1 MNFRYASNSQV
12 NYCCKGHFGLYC
24 WQLWNGL
31 RDREVHGHFE
41 LYRVKERWLLLSC
54 RTCVEV
60 EALST
65 FVEEAKNI
73 FVVSLSTALTY
84 VIDLTESTYRL
95 NDFASSEKL
104 IRDLLDDEPYTVNGY
119 RIRRK
124 IGEEEEE
131 EQLEEDDHLKRFG
144 NGPPPAVIES
154 SKWASEDEVA
164 FAVEKA
170 IYELVDYYL
179 VECSCLRIDVEKC
192 PNRMLNIS
200 DSRETR
206 VEFSV
211 TNLLPGEEYNCTVR
225 AFYSNI
231 TRPSTSFLIM
241 TVPPAPRNFKVINS
255 SAMAFTFRW
264 EMAGVHNDSFEV
276 TANNRTYWTASPELM
291 LRAIFGPGQRVNIS
305 VRSVRQGVASQ
316 AVSPFLRYSTIISP
330 SKPIS
335 LKMEPSFAKQAFRVY
350 VDLSELVGYSN
361 GCGLRY
367 SEGSSWSGAQLQP
380 LEAHSLFNEC
390 VWFLPLEPGRRYIF
404 QVWTSVDGV
413 VESEPYEQLL
423 TVAPALYAS
432 RIGLD
437 LSTTTNSL
445 QVNWDREAVIQDR
458 KLLGSDAVF
467 NASLMLVSSSMVQ
480 ASREVPVF
488 GPLDQLDNLEPPD
501 GLTFGNLVAGGC
513 YEVQLFAKAGGV
525 QSEGSAIRAFARTA
539 PLQLRFQ
546 LKKATGTWAS
556 FYTALPPNVTLDET
570 CELRLSNDGHLRD
583 VRASAI
589 FPPNLPKQQ
598 HQLRM
603 RRVGQAI
610 TFDLDRLRPYSHYN
624 LTVEQVCGSSELLD
638 PCPQA
643 RIFLSSLTFRT
654 AEELPGQVD
663 LFNVTVLAPYSARV
677 TWLAPEHANG
687 KIIAYLITITPSN
700 TAKVPLFET
709 PWNLTVPADGR
720 TLLVN
725 NLTGGGQYKFDVRA
739 INGIGIG
746 PSFDASSNSQNVIIT
761 PVLNP
766 PVPSGTP
773 SIVAS
778 SIRPSDF
785 MVKFNLSMFSTLHGL
800 LEKYAIMVAEGD
812 EPVDLN
818 TTLSWHDVQNNEV
831 WPVYVALVKS
841 LPPVKRFSAT
851 PLTEV
856 LGVDVHCLTLSPTL
870 FLANFGNRFCNGPL
884 RSGRKYRVK
893 LRVYTSPDHY
903 TDSGYSAF
911 VYTAYETSV
920 SVGVI
925 LTVVLVFTVLIS
937 ALMAMAVFVRRRRF
951 NWPTEWAKIRAKL
964 TTTAGQ
970 STDKQP
976 VGGGTPTSGVKGG
989 GKSKSVATPS
999 QTKAQTRVRW
1009 KVPARLPD
1017 KSTNVGTKLL
1027 SPFYK
1032 PTGPSSLDDTRPV
1045 DQVDFASHVRA
1056 MGADSDFLFSEEFE
1070 ELKSVGRNQS
1080 MSAADLPSNRYKNR
1094 FTNILPYD
1102 HNRVKLIAVD
1112 DDDPGSDYI
1121 NANYISGFNS
1131 PREYIATQGPMLSTR
1146 GHFWRMVWEQHV
1158 EAIVN
1163 LTRCIEKG
1171 REKCDQYW
1179 PNLSKSITS
1188 GDIEV
1193 VLLNETCFL
1202 NWTLRDLLIR
1212 KDAQSRRVKQFHFTS
1227 WPDFGVPDQPQILVD
1242 FIREFRKRVPVD
1254 VHPVVVHCSAG
1265 VGRSGTFIALD
1276 RLLQGVEQGVP
1287 IDVYGTVRSLRKERV
1302 WMVQTEQQY
1311 VFIHHCLLCAL
1322 ESSNVATNV
1331 DDMFAL
1337 LDRHIEMHQNPAFR
1351 DDSDDDGDHEATVNC
1366 ESEIQNYLF
1375 FAFFNVTM
1383 FIGTFMLF
1391 QLLLVQVSFYS
1402 TIGTTSSGLIS
1413 VVDGMEFKLPN
1424 LPVCLDAHPFSYA
1437 FAVGCVDGSVRLL
1450 HLEGDDQSRTISQ
1463 KWRKRYKAALRG
1475 CKFAVDGNSLYVVSK
1490 NLALCQQDLQSGS
1503 KMRCIQIAHN
1513 HAPYSL
1519 YPIDQHLIA
1528 TGDENGVCKIW
1539 DWRLDR
1545 KPAVAEFHECV
1556 DFVSDFVC
1564 DVAKTT
1570 LLFTS
1575 GDATLT
1581 AVDLR
1586 TMKPICQSEEM
1597 HTELLSLVIAMQGK
1611 RVLCSSGNGYLEV
1624 FNWDQWGTIV
1634 ERLDTGHQDS
1644 VEDLC
1649 LLDDRLLASASL
1661 DGSVRITHLCP
1672 NRFITVLA
1680 AHDDGVVALA
1690 STHDRRVLAS
1700 CGHDHKIL
1708 FTDFDPEAFK
1718 LLKKRDPEQRER
1730 KINDKS
1736 QLQRK
1741 QFFRHMI
1748 CKED

>member
-1 MNFRYASNSQV
+1 MKNPI
-12 NYCCKGHFGLYC
+12 
-24 WQLWNGL
+24 L
-31 RDREVHGHFE
+31 RDVAMYDTGTVMVITLHSVVQACKLTG
-41 LYRVKERWLLLSC
+41 S
-54 RTCVEV
+54 
-60 EALST
+60 ST
-65 FVEEAKNI
+65 IGCHSFDAI
-73 FVVSLSTALTY
+73 C
-84 VIDLTESTYRL
+84 LTESTYRL
-95 NDFASSEKL
+95 NDFASSENL
-104 IRDLLDDEPYTVNGY
+104 IQELLDDEPYTINGY

-124 IGEEEEE
+124 TDEKN
-131 EQLEEDDHLKRFG
+131 DRFKHFD
-144 NGPPPAVIES
+144 NGPPAVIES
-154 SKWASEDEVA
+154 SKWSSQDEVA

-170 IYELVDYYL
+170 LYELVDYYL
-179 VECSCLRIDVEKC
+179 LECSCLVIDVEMC
-192 PNRMLNIS
+192 PKRMLNIS

-211 TNLLPGEEYNCTVR
+211 TNLQPGEEYNCTLH

-291 LRAIFGPGQRVNIS
+291 LRAIFAPGQRVNIS
-305 VRSVRQGVASQ
+305 VRCVRQGIASQ
-316 AVSPFLRYSTIISP
+316 AVSPFLHYSTIISP

-335 LKMEPSFAKQAFRVY
+335 LKMEPSFAKQSFRVY
-350 VDLSELVGYSN
+350 VDLSELAGYSN

-367 SEGSSWSGAQLQP
+367 SEGSSWVGPQLQP

-390 VWFLPLEPGRRYIF
+390 VWFLPLKPGRQYKF
-404 QVWTSVDGV
+404 QVWTFVDGV

-423 TVAPALYAS
+423 TVAPALYGS

-445 QVNWDREAVIQDR
+445 QVNWDREAVRRDR
-458 KLLGSDAVF
+458 KLLGSNAVF
-467 NASLMLVSSSMVQ
+467 NASLLLVSSSGYLQ

-488 GPLDQLDNLEPPD
+488 GNDQLDVDDDNDSDNDDLESQ
-501 GLTFGNLVAGGC
+501 GLTFGNLVAGRC
-513 YEVQLFAKAGGV
+513 YEVQLFARAGIV
-525 QSEGSAIRAFARTA
+525 QSEGSTIRAFARTT

-546 LKKATGTWAS
+546 LQKVTATTAT
-556 FYTALPPNVTLDET
+556 FYAALPPNVTLDEQS
-570 CELRLSNDGHLRD
+570 CELRLLNGRLQDVQAVAILYSN
-583 VRASAI
+583 S
-589 FPPNLPKQQ
+589 KQHHQ
-598 HQLRM
+598 HHLRM
-603 RRVGQAI
+603 RRVGQAV
-610 TFDLDRLRPYSHYN
+610 TFDLDHLRPYMHYN
-624 LTVEQVCGSSELLD
+624 LTMEQVCGSSELLE

-643 RIFLSSLTFRT
+643 RILLASLTFRT

-663 LFNVTVLAPYSARV
+663 FLNVTVLAPYSASV
-677 TWLAPEHANG
+677 TWLPPAQENG

-709 PWNLTVPADGR
+709 PWNLTAPANER

-746 PSFDASSNSQNVIIT
+746 PSFDAASSNSKNVIIT

-773 SIVAS
+773 TIVAS

-785 MVKFNLSMFSTLHGL
+785 MVQFNLSMFSTQHGL

-818 TTLSWHDVQNNEV
+818 TTLSWHDVQNDEV

-870 FLANFGNRFCNGPL
+870 FMANFGNRFCNGPL

-925 LTVVLVFTVLIS
+925 LAVVLVFTVLIS

-964 TTTAGQ
+964 TTTAGA

-976 VGGGTPTSGVKGG
+976 VSGGTPTSGGKGG
-989 GKSKSVATPS
+989 GRSKSKSAATPS
-999 QTKAQTRVRW
+999 QGKAQTRVRW

-1032 PTGPSSLDDTRPV
+1032 QQTGSNSLDDTRPV
-1045 DQVDFASHVRA
+1045 EQVDFANHVRA

-1112 DDDPGSDYI
+1112 DDDQGSDYI
-1121 NANYISGFNS
+1121 NANYISGYNS

-1158 EAIVN
+1158 EAVVN

-1179 PNLSKSITS
+1179 PNLSKPLMS

-1193 VLLNETCFL
+1193 VLLNETCLL

-1322 ESSNVATNV
+1322 ESDVANNV

-1351 DDSDDDGDHEATVNC
+1351 DDSDDDDDDGQEATVNC
-1366 ESEIQNYLF
+1366 ESVKNI
-1375 FAFFNVTM
+1375 AACVR
-1383 FIGTFMLF
+1383 FI
-1391 QLLLVQVSFYS
+1391 LLLSNAKVE
-1402 TIGTTSSGLIS
+1402 TI
-1413 VVDGMEFKLPN
+1413 E
-1424 LPVCLDAHPFSYA
+1424 
-1437 FAVGCVDGSVRLL
+1437 
-1450 HLEGDDQSRTISQ
+1450 
-1463 KWRKRYKAALRG
+1463 
-1475 CKFAVDGNSLYVVSK
+1475 
-1490 NLALCQQDLQSGS
+1490 
-1503 KMRCIQIAHN
+1503 
-1513 HAPYSL
+1513 
-1519 YPIDQHLIA
+1519 
-1528 TGDENGVCKIW
+1528 
-1539 DWRLDR
+1539 
-1545 KPAVAEFHECV
+1545 
-1556 DFVSDFVC
+1556 
-1564 DVAKTT
+1564 
-1570 LLFTS
+1570 
-1575 GDATLT
+1575 
-1581 AVDLR
+1581 
-1586 TMKPICQSEEM
+1586 
-1597 HTELLSLVIAMQGK
+1597 
-1611 RVLCSSGNGYLEV
+1611 
-1624 FNWDQWGTIV
+1624 
-1634 ERLDTGHQDS
+1634 
-1644 VEDLC
+1644 
-1649 LLDDRLLASASL
+1649 
-1661 DGSVRITHLCP
+1661 
-1672 NRFITVLA
+1672 
-1680 AHDDGVVALA
+1680 
-1690 STHDRRVLAS
+1690 
-1700 CGHDHKIL
+1700 
-1708 FTDFDPEAFK
+1708 
-1718 LLKKRDPEQRER
+1718 
-1730 KINDKS
+1730 
-1736 QLQRK
+1736 
-1741 QFFRHMI
+1741 
-1748 CKED
+1748 

>member
-1 MNFRYASNSQV
+1 MRKISFIGTNVVQACKLTGSSTIGCHSFALITWHVVDCSVESQTFSTS
-12 NYCCKGHFGLYC
+12 K
-24 WQLWNGL
+24 
-31 RDREVHGHFE
+31 
-41 LYRVKERWLLLSC
+41 
-54 RTCVEV
+54 
-60 EALST
+60 T
-65 FVEEAKNI
+65 FVP
-73 FVVSLSTALTY
+73 LYTAHLEMLY
-84 VIDLTESTYRL
+84 WLIHFLLINVICLTESTYRL
-95 NDFASSEKL
+95 NDFASSENL
-104 IRDLLDDEPYTVNGY
+104 IQDLLDDESYTVSGY

-124 IGEEEEE
+124 IDEKN
-131 EQLEEDDHLKRFG
+131 DRFKHFG
-144 NGPPPAVIES
+144 NGPPAVIES
-154 SKWASEDEVA
+154 SKLSSQDEVA

-170 IYELVDYYL
+170 LYELVDYYL
-179 VECSCLRIDVEKC
+179 LECSCLVIDVEKC
-192 PNRMLNIS
+192 PKRMLNIS

-211 TNLLPGEEYNCTVR
+211 TNLLPGEEYNCTLR

-276 TANNRTYWTASPELM
+276 HANNRTYWTASPELM
-291 LRAIFGPGQRVNIS
+291 LRAIFAPGQRVNIS
-305 VRSVRQGVASQ
+305 VRSVRQGIASQ
-316 AVSPFLRYSTIISP
+316 AVSPFLHYSTIISP

-367 SEGSSWSGAQLQP
+367 SEGSSWVGPQLQP
-380 LEAHSLFNEC
+380 LEAHSLLSEC
-390 VWFLPLEPGRRYIF
+390 VWFLPLKPGHQYIF
-404 QVWTSVDGV
+404 QVWTFVDGV

-423 TVAPALYAS
+423 TVAPALYGS

-445 QVNWDREAVIQDR
+445 RVNWNREAVRQDR
-458 KLLGSDAVF
+458 KLLGSNAVF
-467 NASLMLVSSSMVQ
+467 NASLLLVSSSGYLQAEQSSSRLQ

-488 GPLDQLDNLEPPD
+488 GNDQLDVDDSDNDDLEPQ
-501 GLTFGNLVAGGC
+501 GVTFGNLVAGRC
-513 YEVQLFAKAGGV
+513 YEVKLFARAGMV
-525 QSEGSAIRAFARTA
+525 QSEGSTIRAFARTT

-546 LKKATGTWAS
+546 LQKATATTAS
-556 FYTALPPNVTLDET
+556 FYTALPPNVTLDEES
-570 CELRLSNDGHLRD
+570 CELRLLNGRLQEVQAVAILPSN
-583 VRASAI
+583 
-589 FPPNLPKQQ
+589 PKQQ
-598 HQLRM
+598 HHYQHHLRM
-603 RRVGQAI
+603 RRVGQAV
-610 TFDLDRLRPYSHYN
+610 TFDLDHLRPYAHYN
-624 LTVEQVCGSSELLD
+624 LTMEQVCGSSELLE

-643 RIFLSSLTFRT
+643 RIVLASVTFRT
-654 AEELPGQVD
+654 AEELPGKVD
-663 LFNVTVLAPYSARV
+663 LLNVTVLAPYSASV
-677 TWLAPEHANG
+677 TWLPPEQANG
-687 KIIAYLITITPSN
+687 KILAYLITITPSN

-709 PWNLTVPADGR
+709 PWNLTTPANER

-725 NLTGGGQYKFDVRA
+725 NLTGGGQYRFDVRA

-746 PSFDASSNSQNVIIT
+746 PSFDASSNSKNVIIT

-785 MVKFNLSMFSTLHGL
+785 MVQFNLSMFSTQHGL

-903 TDSGYSAF
+903 TDSGYSAY

-925 LTVVLVFTVLIS
+925 LAVVLVFTVLIS

-964 TTTAGQ
+964 TTTAGP

-976 VGGGTPTSGVKGG
+976 VSGGTPTSGSKGG
-989 GKSKSVATPS
+989 GRSKSKSAATPS
-999 QTKAQTRVRW
+999 QGKAQTRVRW

-1032 PTGPSSLDDTRPV
+1032 QQTGSNSLDDTRPV
-1045 DQVDFASHVRA
+1045 EQVDFANHVRT

-1112 DDDPGSDYI
+1112 DDDQGSDYI
-1121 NANYISGFNS
+1121 NANYISGYNS

-1179 PNLSKSITS
+1179 PNLSKPLTS

-1193 VLLNETCFL
+1193 VLLNETCLL

-1322 ESSNVATNV
+1322 ESDVANNV

-1351 DDSDDDGDHEATVNC
+1351 DDSDDDDDDDDDDDQEATVNC
-1366 ESEIQNYLF
+1366 ESGVYITHEQLNKPISKSMELLLKIVRRSWEYKTISVLVAAQRF
-1375 FAFFNVTM
+1375 S
-1383 FIGTFMLF
+1383 FIDIFTLF
-1391 QLLLVQVSFYS
+1391 QLLLIEAYCSEELDRIHMIDNFVSYF
-1402 TIGTTSSGLIS
+1402 
-1413 VVDGMEFKLPN
+1413 
-1424 LPVCLDAHPFSYA
+1424 
-1437 FAVGCVDGSVRLL
+1437 LL
-1450 HLEGDDQSRTISQ
+1450 HFAFIKCKSR
-1463 KWRKRYKAALRG
+1463 
-1475 CKFAVDGNSLYVVSK
+1475 DN
-1490 NLALCQQDLQSGS
+1490 
-1503 KMRCIQIAHN
+1503 
-1513 HAPYSL
+1513 
-1519 YPIDQHLIA
+1519 
-1528 TGDENGVCKIW
+1528 
-1539 DWRLDR
+1539 
-1545 KPAVAEFHECV
+1545 
-1556 DFVSDFVC
+1556 
-1564 DVAKTT
+1564 
-1570 LLFTS
+1570 
-1575 GDATLT
+1575 
-1581 AVDLR
+1581 
-1586 TMKPICQSEEM
+1586 
-1597 HTELLSLVIAMQGK
+1597 
-1611 RVLCSSGNGYLEV
+1611 
-1624 FNWDQWGTIV
+1624 
-1634 ERLDTGHQDS
+1634 
-1644 VEDLC
+1644 
-1649 LLDDRLLASASL
+1649 
-1661 DGSVRITHLCP
+1661 
-1672 NRFITVLA
+1672 
-1680 AHDDGVVALA
+1680 
-1690 STHDRRVLAS
+1690 
-1700 CGHDHKIL
+1700 
-1708 FTDFDPEAFK
+1708 
-1718 LLKKRDPEQRER
+1718 
-1730 KINDKS
+1730 
-1736 QLQRK
+1736 
-1741 QFFRHMI
+1741 
-1748 CKED
+1748 

>member
-1 MNFRYASNSQV
+1 MRKISFIGTNVVQACKLTGSSTIGCHSFALITWHVVDCSVESQTFSTS
-12 NYCCKGHFGLYC
+12 K
-24 WQLWNGL
+24 
-31 RDREVHGHFE
+31 
-41 LYRVKERWLLLSC
+41 
-54 RTCVEV
+54 
-60 EALST
+60 T
-65 FVEEAKNI
+65 FVP
-73 FVVSLSTALTY
+73 LYTAHLEMLY
-84 VIDLTESTYRL
+84 WLIHFLLINVICLTESTYRL
-95 NDFASSEKL
+95 NDFASSENL
-104 IRDLLDDEPYTVNGY
+104 IQDLLDDESYTVSGY

-124 IGEEEEE
+124 IDEKN
-131 EQLEEDDHLKRFG
+131 DRFKHFG
-144 NGPPPAVIES
+144 NGPPAVIES
-154 SKWASEDEVA
+154 SKLSSQDEVA

-170 IYELVDYYL
+170 LYELVDYYL
-179 VECSCLRIDVEKC
+179 LECSCLVIDVEKC
-192 PNRMLNIS
+192 PKRMLNIS

-211 TNLLPGEEYNCTVR
+211 TNLLPGEEYNCTLR

-276 TANNRTYWTASPELM
+276 HANNRTYWTASPELM
-291 LRAIFGPGQRVNIS
+291 LRAIFAPGQRVNIS
-305 VRSVRQGVASQ
+305 VRSVRQGIASQ
-316 AVSPFLRYSTIISP
+316 AVSPFLHYSTIISP

-367 SEGSSWSGAQLQP
+367 SEGSSWVGPQLQP
-380 LEAHSLFNEC
+380 LEAHSLLSEC
-390 VWFLPLEPGRRYIF
+390 VWFLPLKPGHQYIF
-404 QVWTSVDGV
+404 QVWTFVDGV

-423 TVAPALYAS
+423 TVAPALYGS

-445 QVNWDREAVIQDR
+445 RVNWNREAVRQDR
-458 KLLGSDAVF
+458 KLLGSNAVF
-467 NASLMLVSSSMVQ
+467 NASLLLVSSSGYLQAEQSSSRLQ

-488 GPLDQLDNLEPPD
+488 GNDQLDVDDSDNDDLEPQ
-501 GLTFGNLVAGGC
+501 GVTFGNLVAGRC
-513 YEVQLFAKAGGV
+513 YEVKLFARAGMV
-525 QSEGSAIRAFARTA
+525 QSEGSTIRAFARTT

-546 LKKATGTWAS
+546 LQKATATTAS
-556 FYTALPPNVTLDET
+556 FYTALPPNVTLDEES
-570 CELRLSNDGHLRD
+570 CELRLLNGRLQEVQAVAILPSN
-583 VRASAI
+583 
-589 FPPNLPKQQ
+589 PKQQ
-598 HQLRM
+598 HHYQHHLRM
-603 RRVGQAI
+603 RRVGQAV
-610 TFDLDRLRPYSHYN
+610 TFDLDHLRPYAHYN
-624 LTVEQVCGSSELLD
+624 LTMEQVCGSSELLE

-643 RIFLSSLTFRT
+643 RIVLASVTFRT
-654 AEELPGQVD
+654 AEELPGKVD
-663 LFNVTVLAPYSARV
+663 LLNVTVLAPYSASV
-677 TWLAPEHANG
+677 TWLPPEQANG
-687 KIIAYLITITPSN
+687 KILAYLITITPSN

-709 PWNLTVPADGR
+709 PWNLTTPANER

-725 NLTGGGQYKFDVRA
+725 NLTGGGQYRFDVRA

-746 PSFDASSNSQNVIIT
+746 PSFDASSNSKNVIIT

-785 MVKFNLSMFSTLHGL
+785 MVQFNLSMFSTQHGL

-818 TTLSWHDVQNNEV
+818 TTLSWHDVQNNESDV
-831 WPVYVALVKS
+831 VSGQFWQSILQW
-841 LPPVKRFSAT
+841 SA
-851 PLTEV
+851 
-856 LGVDVHCLTLSPTL
+856 SIW
-870 FLANFGNRFCNGPL
+870 
-884 RSGRKYRVK
+884 SKIQSQ
-893 LRVYTSPDHY
+893 TSP
-903 TDSGYSAF
+903 
-911 VYTAYETSV
+911 YETSV

-925 LTVVLVFTVLIS
+925 LAVVLVFTVLIS

-964 TTTAGQ
+964 TTTAGP

-976 VGGGTPTSGVKGG
+976 VSGGTPTSGSKGG
-989 GKSKSVATPS
+989 GRSKSKSAATPS
-999 QTKAQTRVRW
+999 QGKAQTRVRW

-1032 PTGPSSLDDTRPV
+1032 QQTGSNSLDDTRPV
-1045 DQVDFASHVRA
+1045 EQVDFANHVRT

-1112 DDDPGSDYI
+1112 DDDQGSDYI
-1121 NANYISGFNS
+1121 NANYISGYNS

-1179 PNLSKSITS
+1179 PNLSKPLTS

-1193 VLLNETCFL
+1193 VLLNETCLL

-1322 ESSNVATNV
+1322 ESDVANNV

-1351 DDSDDDGDHEATVNC
+1351 DDSDDDDDDDDDDDQEATVNC
-1366 ESEIQNYLF
+1366 ESGFLNFAHGEHNATLIFVSKFFVLFSFFCCCPVCEYYILFIVIIIYSSLVQLLARFTHLITTADTFTLFIFSYVRSIQ
-1375 FAFFNVTM
+1375 TEKM
-1383 FIGTFMLF
+1383 FPSLSYSYHCSLVLPLHLQITCKHCCWIDTFIRYITHEQLNKPISKSMELLLKIVRRSWEYKTISVLVAAQRFSFIDIFTLF
-1391 QLLLVQVSFYS
+1391 QLLLIEAYCSEELDRIHMIDNFVSYF
-1402 TIGTTSSGLIS
+1402 
-1413 VVDGMEFKLPN
+1413 
-1424 LPVCLDAHPFSYA
+1424 
-1437 FAVGCVDGSVRLL
+1437 LL
-1450 HLEGDDQSRTISQ
+1450 HFAFIKCKSR
-1463 KWRKRYKAALRG
+1463 
-1475 CKFAVDGNSLYVVSK
+1475 DN
-1490 NLALCQQDLQSGS
+1490 
-1503 KMRCIQIAHN
+1503 
-1513 HAPYSL
+1513 
-1519 YPIDQHLIA
+1519 
-1528 TGDENGVCKIW
+1528 
-1539 DWRLDR
+1539 
-1545 KPAVAEFHECV
+1545 
-1556 DFVSDFVC
+1556 
-1564 DVAKTT
+1564 
-1570 LLFTS
+1570 
-1575 GDATLT
+1575 
-1581 AVDLR
+1581 
-1586 TMKPICQSEEM
+1586 
-1597 HTELLSLVIAMQGK
+1597 
-1611 RVLCSSGNGYLEV
+1611 
-1624 FNWDQWGTIV
+1624 
-1634 ERLDTGHQDS
+1634 
-1644 VEDLC
+1644 
-1649 LLDDRLLASASL
+1649 
-1661 DGSVRITHLCP
+1661 
-1672 NRFITVLA
+1672 
-1680 AHDDGVVALA
+1680 
-1690 STHDRRVLAS
+1690 
-1700 CGHDHKIL
+1700 
-1708 FTDFDPEAFK
+1708 
-1718 LLKKRDPEQRER
+1718 
-1730 KINDKS
+1730 
-1736 QLQRK
+1736 
-1741 QFFRHMI
+1741 
-1748 CKED
+1748 

>member
-1 MNFRYASNSQV
+1 MKNPILRDVAMYDTGTVMPSELQRPFWPV
-12 NYCCKGHFGLYC
+12 YCWLYY
-24 WQLWNGL
+24 WQLWKGL
-31 RDREVHGHFE
+31 RDREVDGHLQ
-41 LYRVKERWLLLSC
+41 LYRVKGVLNHRRCRHSLKKKQNIRIALHCSLGNALLAHLFS
-54 RTCVEV
+54 
-60 EALST
+60 
-65 FVEEAKNI
+65 FNK
-73 FVVSLSTALTY
+73 
-84 VIDLTESTYRL
+84 L
-95 NDFASSEKL
+95 NDFASSENL
-104 IRDLLDDEPYTVNGY
+104 IQELLDDEPYTINGY

-124 IGEEEEE
+124 TDEKN
-131 EQLEEDDHLKRFG
+131 DRFKHFD
-144 NGPPPAVIES
+144 NGPPAVIES
-154 SKWASEDEVA
+154 SKWSSQDEVA

-170 IYELVDYYL
+170 LYELVDYYL
-179 VECSCLRIDVEKC
+179 LECSCLVIDVEMC
-192 PNRMLNIS
+192 PKRMLNIS

-211 TNLLPGEEYNCTVR
+211 TNLQPGEEYNCTLH

-291 LRAIFGPGQRVNIS
+291 LRAIFAPGQRVNIS
-305 VRSVRQGVASQ
+305 VRCVRQGIASQ
-316 AVSPFLRYSTIISP
+316 AVSPFLHYSTIISP

-335 LKMEPSFAKQAFRVY
+335 LKMEPSFAKQSFRVY
-350 VDLSELVGYSN
+350 VDLSELAGYSN

-367 SEGSSWSGAQLQP
+367 SEGSSWVGPQLQP

-390 VWFLPLEPGRRYIF
+390 VWFLPLKPGRQYKF
-404 QVWTSVDGV
+404 QVWTFVDGV

-423 TVAPALYAS
+423 TVAPALYGS

-445 QVNWDREAVIQDR
+445 QVNWDREAVRRDR
-458 KLLGSDAVF
+458 KLLGSNAVF
-467 NASLMLVSSSMVQ
+467 NASLLLVSSSGYLQ

-488 GPLDQLDNLEPPD
+488 GNDQLDVDDDNDSDNDDLESQ
-501 GLTFGNLVAGGC
+501 GLTFGNLVAGRC
-513 YEVQLFAKAGGV
+513 YEVQLFARAGIV
-525 QSEGSAIRAFARTA
+525 QSEGSTIRAFARTT

-546 LKKATGTWAS
+546 LQKVTATTAT
-556 FYTALPPNVTLDET
+556 FYAALPPNVTLDEQS
-570 CELRLSNDGHLRD
+570 CELRLLNGRLQDVQAVAILYSN
-583 VRASAI
+583 S
-589 FPPNLPKQQ
+589 KQHHQ
-598 HQLRM
+598 HHLRM
-603 RRVGQAI
+603 RRVGQAV
-610 TFDLDRLRPYSHYN
+610 TFDLDHLRPYMHYN
-624 LTVEQVCGSSELLD
+624 LTMEQVCGSSELLE

-643 RIFLSSLTFRT
+643 RILLASLTFRT

-663 LFNVTVLAPYSARV
+663 FLNVTVLAPYSASV
-677 TWLAPEHANG
+677 TWLPPAQENG

-709 PWNLTVPADGR
+709 PWNLTAPANER

-746 PSFDASSNSQNVIIT
+746 PSFDAASSNSKNVIIT

-773 SIVAS
+773 TIVAS

-785 MVKFNLSMFSTLHGL
+785 MVQFNLSMFSTQHGL

-818 TTLSWHDVQNNEV
+818 TTLSWHDVQNDEV

-870 FLANFGNRFCNGPL
+870 FMANFGNRFCNGPL

-911 VYTAYETSV
+911 VYTA
-920 SVGVI
+920 
-925 LTVVLVFTVLIS
+925 
-937 ALMAMAVFVRRRRF
+937 
-951 NWPTEWAKIRAKL
+951 
-964 TTTAGQ
+964 
-970 STDKQP
+970 
-976 VGGGTPTSGVKGG
+976 
-989 GKSKSVATPS
+989 
-999 QTKAQTRVRW
+999 QTRVRW

-1032 PTGPSSLDDTRPV
+1032 QQTGSNSLDDTRPV
-1045 DQVDFASHVRA
+1045 EQVDFANHVRA

-1112 DDDPGSDYI
+1112 DDDQGSDYI
-1121 NANYISGFNS
+1121 NANYISGYNS

-1158 EAIVN
+1158 EAVVN

-1179 PNLSKSITS
+1179 PNLSKPLMS

-1193 VLLNETCFL
+1193 VLLNETCLL

-1322 ESSNVATNV
+1322 ESDVANNV

-1351 DDSDDDGDHEATVNC
+1351 DDSDDDDDDGQEATVNC
-1366 ESEIQNYLF
+1366 ES
-1375 FAFFNVTM
+1375 
-1383 FIGTFMLF
+1383 
-1391 QLLLVQVSFYS
+1391 
-1402 TIGTTSSGLIS
+1402 
-1413 VVDGMEFKLPN
+1413 
-1424 LPVCLDAHPFSYA
+1424 
-1437 FAVGCVDGSVRLL
+1437 
-1450 HLEGDDQSRTISQ
+1450 
-1463 KWRKRYKAALRG
+1463 
-1475 CKFAVDGNSLYVVSK
+1475 
-1490 NLALCQQDLQSGS
+1490 
-1503 KMRCIQIAHN
+1503 
-1513 HAPYSL
+1513 
-1519 YPIDQHLIA
+1519 
-1528 TGDENGVCKIW
+1528 GV
-1539 DWRLDR
+1539 
-1545 KPAVAEFHECV
+1545 
-1556 DFVSDFVC
+1556 
-1564 DVAKTT
+1564 
-1570 LLFTS
+1570 
-1575 GDATLT
+1575 
-1581 AVDLR
+1581 
-1586 TMKPICQSEEM
+1586 
-1597 HTELLSLVIAMQGK
+1597 
-1611 RVLCSSGNGYLEV
+1611 
-1624 FNWDQWGTIV
+1624 
-1634 ERLDTGHQDS
+1634 
-1644 VEDLC
+1644 
-1649 LLDDRLLASASL
+1649 
-1661 DGSVRITHLCP
+1661 
-1672 NRFITVLA
+1672 
-1680 AHDDGVVALA
+1680 
-1690 STHDRRVLAS
+1690 
-1700 CGHDHKIL
+1700 
-1708 FTDFDPEAFK
+1708 
-1718 LLKKRDPEQRER
+1718 
-1730 KINDKS
+1730 
-1736 QLQRK
+1736 
-1741 QFFRHMI
+1741 
-1748 CKED
+1748 